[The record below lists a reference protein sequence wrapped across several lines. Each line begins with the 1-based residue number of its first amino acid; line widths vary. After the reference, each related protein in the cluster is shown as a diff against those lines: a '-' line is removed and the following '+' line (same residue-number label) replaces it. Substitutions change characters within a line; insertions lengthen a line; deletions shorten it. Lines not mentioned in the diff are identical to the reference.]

1 MSLIDAQRDLDFARR
16 LADAARAAVLP
27 LFRAGLDPD
36 NKQTGGFDPVTRA
49 DREVEAVLRALI
61 AAERPGDGVR
71 GEEQAETLSSN
82 GRTWILDPID
92 GTRAFISGLPTWTVL
107 IALADQEGPA
117 LSVIDQPFTGER
129 FSGVRGRPG
138 GAWFERGG
146 IREAIRA
153 RPEARLADATGS
165 TTDPFLFEEAEAEA
179 FARARSAAR
188 LMRYGLDAYAYA
200 QIAMGGVDFVIESGL
215 QPWDVAALIP
225 VVEGAGGVVT
235 DWQGGGAE
243 SGQVLAA
250 ANRTLH
256 AELVE
261 LLAG

>member
-1 MSLIDAQRDLDFARR
+1 VTLIDVERDLDFARR
-16 LADAARAAVLP
+16 LADAARVVALP
-27 LFRAGLDPD
+27 LFRTALDAES
-36 NKQTGGFDPVTRA
+36 KHSGGFDPVTRA
-49 DREVEAVLRALI
+49 DREVEAALRALI

-71 GEEQAETLSSN
+71 GEEHAETASST

-107 IALADQEGPA
+107 IALAGPEGPA

-129 FSGVRGRPG
+129 FSGVRGG

-146 IREAIRA
+146 AREEIRA
-153 RPEARLADATGS
+153 NGGARLAEATGS
-165 TTDPFLFEEAEAEA
+165 TTDPFLFEGAEAEA

-188 LMRYGLDAYAYA
+188 LMRYGLDAYGYA

-225 VVEGAGGVVT
+225 VLEGAGGVVT
-235 DWQGGGAE
+235 DWQGRPRPE

-250 ANRTLH
+250 ANRALH
-256 AELVE
+256 AELVA

>member
-1 MSLIDAQRDLDFARR
+1 MSLIDPERDLDFARR
-16 LADAARAAVLP
+16 LADAARAAALP
-27 LFRAGLDPD
+27 LFRSGLDAD
-36 NKQTGGFDPVTRA
+36 NKLSGGFDPVTRA
-49 DREVEAVLRALI
+49 DREVEAALRAMI

-71 GEEQAETLSSN
+71 GEEQAETASSN

-92 GTRAFISGLPTWTVL
+92 GTRAFIAGLPTWTVL
-107 IALADQEGPA
+107 IALAGPDGPA

-129 FSGVRGRPG
+129 FSGVRGA

-146 IREAIRA
+146 VREPVRT
-153 RPEARLADATGS
+153 RSEARLAEAIGS
-165 TTDPFLFEEAEAEA
+165 TTDPFLFAGAEAEA
-179 FARARSAAR
+179 FGHARSAAR

-235 DWQGGGAE
+235 DWRGARTE
-243 SGQVLAA
+243 NGQVLAA

-261 LLAG
+261 KLAAVR